1 MIICPDCQHKDFS
14 GALFCSQCGAQL
26 VAATSSDLPSGLRQE
41 DPMTKIS
48 SNSKQKTNSKPA
60 PPAGSAGEAHI
71 TLHLVE
77 SGQILPLA
85 ERMEFSLGRVSEG
98 QPIMPDIDLTPYKA
112 YDKGVSRL
120 HAILRRVKN
129 RIVIMDL
136 GSSNGTYVNGIRLL
150 PQVEHV
156 LAHGDTIHLGK
167 LKIQILFS
175 QDK

>member
-1 MIICPDCQHKDFS
+1 
-14 GALFCSQCGAQL
+14 
-26 VAATSSDLPSGLRQE
+26 
-41 DPMTKIS
+41 MTKIS

-60 PPAGSAGEAHI
+60 PPADAGEARI

-129 RIVIMDL
+129 KIVIMDL
-136 GSSNGTYVNGIRLL
+136 GSSNGTYVNGNRLS

-156 LAHGDTIHLGK
+156 LTHGDTVHLGK

-175 QDK
+175 QDDK

>member
-1 MIICPDCQHKDFS
+1 
-14 GALFCSQCGAQL
+14 
-26 VAATSSDLPSGLRQE
+26 
-41 DPMTKIS
+41 MTKTS
-48 SNSKQKTNSKPA
+48 SNSKQKTGSKPA
-60 PPAGSAGEAHI
+60 PSAGRPSADAGEARI
-71 TLHLVE
+71 TLHLIE

-129 RIVIMDL
+129 KVVIMDL
-136 GSSNGTYVNGIRLL
+136 GSSNGTYVNGNRLS
-150 PQVEHV
+150 PQIEHV
-156 LAHGDTIHLGK
+156 LSHGDTIHLGK

-175 QDK
+175 PDEK